1 VIICAATGG
10 AFTGLLLV
18 AAVVLVLRARRNA
31 NAMPTGVH
39 APLAANAAPAG
50 LHAPLAANAA
60 PAGSRTSRFFGPHAA
75 AGGSQ
80 RPRCEN
86 DGSCYRQ
93 NPAHWADFHHANQH
107 APVDRPVKGAANAAP
122 AGVHAPLTANAAP
135 AGLHAPL
142 AANASP
148 AGVHQSQHFGPPSAS
163 GASQR
168 PRCENDGSCYRQ
180 NPAHWADFHHV
191 NQHAPVDK
199 PVQGAAK

>member
-1 VIICAATGG
+1 MIICAATGG

-50 LHAPLAANAA
+50 VHAPLAANAA
-60 PAGSRTSRFFGPHAA
+60 PAGSRTSRFFGPPAA
-75 AGGSQ
+75 AGASQ
-80 RPRCEN
+80 RPRCGN

-107 APVDRPVKGAANAAP
+107 APVDKPVQGAANAA
-122 AGVHAPLTANAAP
+122 
-135 AGLHAPL
+135 
-142 AANASP
+142 P
-148 AGVHQSQHFGPPSAS
+148 AGVHQSQHFGPPAAA

-168 PRCENDGSCYRQ
+168 PRCENDGRCYRQ
-180 NPAHWADFHHV
+180 NPAHWADFHHA

>member
-1 VIICAATGG
+1 MIISAATG
-10 AFTGLLLV
+10 AFGLLLV

-50 LHAPLAANAA
+50 VHAPLTANAGPAGLHAPLTANAVA
-60 PAGSRTSRFFGPHAA
+60 AGVHQSQHFGPHAA
-75 AGGSQ
+75 AGASQ

-107 APVDRPVKGAANAAP
+107 AP
-122 AGVHAPLTANAAP
+122 
-135 AGLHAPL
+135 
-142 AANASP
+142 
-148 AGVHQSQHFGPPSAS
+148 F
-163 GASQR
+163 
-168 PRCENDGSCYRQ
+168 
-180 NPAHWADFHHV
+180 
-191 NQHAPVDK
+191 DK